1 MVGRTIC
8 NLQGP
13 DLFTGYGFDDQISLE
28 LKPRHENTSHPSPPH
43 GLHRPNH
50 YPRNIRIQHY
60 EKPLPKRQQNS
71 LRLILTILPIPSI
84 LEP

>member
-1 MVGRTIC
+1 MVGRYIC

-13 DLFTGYGFDDQISLE
+13 DLFTGYGFDDKISLE
-28 LKPRHENTSHPSPPH
+28 LKPRHENTSHPHSPH
-43 GLHRPNH
+43 WLHKPKHN
-50 YPRNIRIQHY
+50 PSDIRIQHY
-60 EKPLPKRQQNS
+60 QKPLPKRQQNS